1 MWSAIIFNGLLSIII
16 IVIAH
21 QLWEYCKVNYTT
33 QKTKNLVEIQAS
45 KYKQIAED
53 MERNSSLSNSD
64 EYATTHRATH
74 SGSYLNSTTL
84 VMVDTSPKQVPV
96 KIQPSDFLPLDEK
109 EWIHN
114 ELASFID
121 TL

>member
-1 MWSAIIFNGLLSIII
+1 MWYAILFNCILSIII
-16 IVIAH
+16 IFIAH
-21 QLWEYCKVNYTT
+21 QLWEYCKINYTT
-33 QKTKNLVEIQAS
+33 QKTKNLVEMQAS

-53 MERNSSLSNSD
+53 MERNSSPM
-64 EYATTHRATH
+64 H
-74 SGSYLNSTTL
+74 SGTYLNSTEL
-84 VMVDTSPKQVPV
+84 VMVEKQIPV

>member
-1 MWSAIIFNGLLSIII
+1 MWSAIIFNGVLSIII
-16 IVIAH
+16 IIIAH

-53 MERNSSLSNSD
+53 MERNSSPM
-64 EYATTHRATH
+64 H
-74 SGSYLNSTTL
+74 SESYLNSSTL
-84 VMVDTSPKQVPV
+84 VMVDASPKQVPV

-109 EWIHN
+109 EWVHK

>member
-1 MWSAIIFNGLLSIII
+1 MWSAIIFNGVLSIII
-16 IVIAH
+16 IIIAH
-21 QLWEYCKVNYTT
+21 QLWEYCKVNYTI

-53 MERNSSLSNSD
+53 MERNST
-64 EYATTHRATH
+64 A
-74 SGSYLNSTTL
+74 L
-84 VMVDTSPKQVPV
+84 VMVKKQVPV

>member
-1 MWSAIIFNGLLSIII
+1 MWSTIIFNGVLSIII
-16 IVIAH
+16 IFIAH
-21 QLWEYCKVNYTT
+21 QLWEYCKINYTT
-33 QKTKNLVEIQAS
+33 QKTKNLVEMQAS

-53 MERNSSLSNSD
+53 MERNST
-64 EYATTHRATH
+64 A
-74 SGSYLNSTTL
+74 L
-84 VMVDTSPKQVPV
+84 VMVEKQVPV

>member
-1 MWSAIIFNGLLSIII
+1 MWSAILFNGILSIII
-16 IVIAH
+16 IFIAH
-21 QLWEYCKVNYTT
+21 QLWEYCKINYTT

-53 MERNSSLSNSD
+53 MERNST
-64 EYATTHRATH
+64 A
-74 SGSYLNSTTL
+74 L
-84 VMVDTSPKQVPV
+84 VMVEKQIPV

>member
-1 MWSAIIFNGLLSIII
+1 MWSALLINAILSIII
-16 IVIAH
+16 IFIAH
-21 QLWEYCKVNYTT
+21 QLWEYCKVNYTSS
-33 QKTKNLVEIQAS
+33 KTKNLVEMQAQ

-53 MERNSSLSNSD
+53 MERNSTQYHSD
-64 EYATTHRATH
+64 SRKVKFTEEPTH
-74 SGSYLNSTTL
+74 
-84 VMVDTSPKQVPV
+84 PV

-109 EWIHN
+109 EWVHK

>member
-1 MWSAIIFNGLLSIII
+1 MWTALLINSILSIII

-21 QLWEYCKVNYTT
+21 QLWEYCKVNYTSP
-33 QKTKNLVEIQAS
+33 KTKNLVEMQAQ

-53 MERNSSLSNSD
+53 MERNSIQNQR
-64 EYATTHRATH
+64 EEPTH
-74 SGSYLNSTTL
+74 
-84 VMVDTSPKQVPV
+84 PV

-109 EWIHN
+109 EWVHK

>member
-1 MWSAIIFNGLLSIII
+1 MWTSLLMNAILSIII
-16 IVIAH
+16 IFISH
-21 QLWEYCKVNYTT
+21 HLWEYCKVNYTS

-53 MERNSSLSNSD
+53 IDRNSN
-64 EYATTHRATH
+64 A
-74 SGSYLNSTTL
+74 L
-84 VMVDTSPKQVPV
+84 VMVAEAPKSTV

-109 EWIHN
+109 EWIHK
-114 ELASFID
+114 ELTTFIE

>member
-1 MWSAIIFNGLLSIII
+1 MWSNILLNAVLSIII
-16 IVIAH
+16 IIIVNQI
-21 QLWEYCKVNYTT
+21 WEYCKVNYTT
-33 QKTKNLVEIQAS
+33 QKTKNLVEKQAS

-53 MERNSSLSNSD
+53 MERNSTPMHSD
-64 EYATTHRATH
+64 EYATTHRASAMH
-74 SGSYLNSTTL
+74 SGSYLNSTAL
-84 VMVDTSPKQVPV
+84 VMVEKQLPV